1 MVAAAPP
8 PVSEQVMGVSSGL
21 DQVLRRALSIEPAER
36 YARIEEFMSALREVS
51 DPGAVWDDGATVIW
65 SPAAGDMEPPMPP
78 PMSAMDDYM
87 PPLRPRQ
94 RTNTAK
100 IRSLRLTGG
109 AARVMK
115 SAADAISHVVGSVG
129 KRRQDRGQDQGQ
141 DESLRALMPK
151 SRTATP
157 PTGGVGEPLAAG
169 SASGLSGVTPMAF
182 ASFPTSAIP
191 SRRTQVVFLGAA
203 VVMVLAAVAVMSGSR
218 VKPATD
224 SASADNAVAEPEPI
238 RPRPRIVEMRPVA
251 RTAPVASKIP
261 SAAATSGSAAIVA
274 VATPTPRHPSKPARA
289 HSRHAGAHRTARR

>member
-1 MVAAAPP
+1 MA
-8 PVSEQVMGVSSGL
+8 
-21 DQVLRRALSIEPAER
+21 
-36 YARIEEFMSALREVS
+36 ALREVS

-65 SPAAGDMEPPMPP
+65 SPAAGDMEPLVPP
-78 PMSAMDDYM
+78 PTSMMDDYM

-115 SAADAISHVVGSVG
+115 SAADAISQLVGSVG
-129 KRRQDRGQDQGQ
+129 TVGSVARRRQGRGHDP
-141 DESLRALMPK
+141 SLGALMPV
-151 SRTATP
+151 SRPETP
-157 PTGGVGEPLAAG
+157 PGGGVGGPIPAG

-203 VVMVLAAVAVMSGSR
+203 VVVVLAAVAVMSGSR

-224 SASADNAVAEPEPI
+224 SASADNAIAEPEPI
-238 RPRPRIVEMRPVA
+238 RPRPRIVEVRPVA

-274 VATPTPRHPSKPARA
+274 VATPTPRHTSKPARA
-289 HSRHAGAHRTARR
+289 HSRRAGAHRTARR